1 MPSPDQQQ
9 QQDDDGFTKVTP
21 RIRYKP
27 APAAAAGKARRNRK
41 GRPAAPPVDEDGQV
55 EGEASQVARIRDTI
69 DGRRKLLQFGAWA
82 ESWEGTVSTARPSE
96 GGTSDFNP
104 VLD

>member
-27 APAAAAGKARRNRK
+27 APAGGGKARRNRK

-55 EGEASQVARIRDTI
+55 EDEASQVARIRDTI

-82 ESWEGTVSTARPSE
+82 ESWEGTVSAARPSE
-96 GGTSDFNP
+96 GGMSDFSP